1 MRIGRRKFLAGA
13 AVFALA
19 GATSA
24 TAQSAWPS
32 RPVRLVVPYP
42 PGGGTDYFARL
53 VGAAMADAL
62 GQSVIVE
69 NRAGAATIIGA
80 EAVARAAPDGY
91 TILLGDT
98 ATFAANKSLYQKLPY
113 DPQKDFAPITLTGRF
128 AIVLLVNTN
137 KLKVA
142 SLKDLIE
149 AARRAPGAI
158 DYASPGVGSPFHLA
172 TELLA
177 GAAGIKLSHV
187 PYRGIAPALQDLAAG
202 QMGVMF
208 VDFASA
214 RSQLATPGIKALAV
228 ASPTELAGLPGVP
241 TVAAGGFPGF
251 EAWAWQG
258 LRRARG
264 NAGRHRWQAQCGLPR
279 RHQEPGDRGQAQR
292 RGDRRAAEHAGGVFR
307 LHAGRDREMGKSGQG
322 RQYPGRL
329 APALRL
335 DSGVWVRRFRD
346 SVRKDPHSP
355 SGGNCFLPGQGS
367 KIVPHCGRTLV
378 DRILLCMGLFF
389 TKMNCPSTILWAGAP
404 GARRAYVT
412 Q

>member
-1 MRIGRRKFLAGA
+1 MRTNRRCFLAGA
-13 AVFALA
+13 AAFTLA
-19 GATSA
+19 GAASA
-24 TAQSAWPS
+24 TAQSAYPS

-53 VGAAMADAL
+53 VGAAMGDAL

-128 AIVLLVNTN
+128 AIVLIVNTN

-142 SLKDLIE
+142 SLNELVD
-149 AARRAPGAI
+149 AARRAPGTI

-177 GAAGIKLSHV
+177 SAAGIKLNHV
-187 PYRGIAPALQDLAAG
+187 PYRGVAPALQDLAAG
-202 QMGVMF
+202 QMGMMF

-228 ASPTELAGLPGVP
+228 ASTTELAGLPGVP
-241 TVAAGGFPGF
+241 TVAASGFPGF

-258 LRRARG
+258 F
-264 NAGRHRWQAQCGLPR
+264 
-279 RHQEPGDRGQAQR
+279 
-292 RGDRRAAEHAGGVFR
+292 V
-307 LHAGRDREMGKSGQG
+307 
-322 RQYPGRL
+322 
-329 APALRL
+329 APAGTPADIVGKLNASYLGAIKNPEIVAKLTGAGIDVLR
-335 DSGVWVRRFRD
+335 
-346 SVRKDPHSP
+346 
-355 SGGNCFLPGQGS
+355 
-367 KIVPHCGRTLV
+367 
-378 DRILLCMGLFF
+378 
-389 TKMNCPSTILWAGAP
+389 STPAEFSAYMRSETEKWEKVIKAANI
-404 GARRAYVT
+404 RAD
-412 Q
+412 

>member
-1 MRIGRRKFLAGA
+1 MRTHRRKFLAGT

-19 GATSA
+19 GATPA
-24 TAQSAWPS
+24 TAQSAYPN

-53 VGAAMADAL
+53 VGAAMGDAL

-149 AARRAPGAI
+149 AARRAPGTI

-172 TELLA
+172 SELLA
-177 GAAGIKLSHV
+177 GAAGIKLNHV
-187 PYRGIAPALQDLAAG
+187 PYRGVAPALQDLAAG
-202 QMGVMF
+202 QMGMMF

-228 ASPTELAGLPGVP
+228 ASPTELTGLPGVP
-241 TVAAGGFPGF
+241 TVAASGFPGF

-258 LRRARG
+258 FVAPAGTPADIVGKL
-264 NAGRHRWQAQCGLPR
+264 NATY
-279 RHQEPGDRGQAQR
+279 
-292 RGDRRAAEHAGGVFR
+292 RAAVKNPEIVAKLNGAGIDV
-307 LHAGRDREMGKSGQG
+307 LQST
-322 RQYPGRL
+322 
-329 APALRL
+329 PAEFSAYMR
-335 DSGVWVRRFRD
+335 SETEKWEKVV
-346 SVRKDPHSP
+346 KAA
-355 SGGNCFLPGQGS
+355 N
-367 KIVPHCGRTLV
+367 I
-378 DRILLCMGLFF
+378 
-389 TKMNCPSTILWAGAP
+389 
-404 GARRAYVT
+404 RAD
-412 Q
+412 

>member
-1 MRIGRRKFLAGA
+1 MRTDRRQFLAGA
-13 AVFALA
+13 AVLALA
-19 GATSA
+19 GATPA
-24 TAQSAWPS
+24 TAQSAYPN

-42 PGGGTDYFARL
+42 PGGGTDFFARL
-53 VGAAMADAL
+53 VGTAMGETL

-113 DPQKDFAPITLTGRF
+113 DPQRDFAPITLTGRF
-128 AIVLLVNTN
+128 AIVLLVNIN

-149 AARRAPGAI
+149 AARRAPGTI

-177 GAAGIKLSHV
+177 GAAGIKLNHV
-187 PYRGIAPALQDLAAG
+187 PYRGVAPALQDLAAG
-202 QMGVMF
+202 QIGMMF

-241 TVAAGGFPGF
+241 TVAASGFPGF

-258 LRRARG
+258 FVAPAGTPADIVGKL
-264 NAGRHRWQAQCGLPR
+264 NAGYLAAIKNPEIVAKLTGAGIDVLQSTPAEFSAYMRSETEKWEKVVKA
-279 RHQEPGDRGQAQR
+279 ANI
-292 RGDRRAAEHAGGVFR
+292 RA
-307 LHAGRDREMGKSGQG
+307 D
-322 RQYPGRL
+322 
-329 APALRL
+329 
-335 DSGVWVRRFRD
+335 
-346 SVRKDPHSP
+346 
-355 SGGNCFLPGQGS
+355 
-367 KIVPHCGRTLV
+367 
-378 DRILLCMGLFF
+378 
-389 TKMNCPSTILWAGAP
+389 
-404 GARRAYVT
+404 
-412 Q
+412 

>member
-1 MRIGRRKFLAGA
+1 MRTNRRCFLAGA
-13 AVFALA
+13 AAFALA
-19 GATSA
+19 GAASA
-24 TAQSAWPS
+24 TAQSAWPN

-53 VGAAMADAL
+53 VGAAMGDAL

-142 SLKDLIE
+142 SLKELVD
-149 AARRAPGAI
+149 AAKRAPSTI

-177 GAAGIKLSHV
+177 GAAGIKLNHV
-187 PYRGIAPALQDLAAG
+187 PYRGVAPALQDLAAG
-202 QMGVMF
+202 QMGMMF

-228 ASPTELAGLPGVP
+228 ASTTELAGLPGVP
-241 TVAAGGFPGF
+241 TVAASGFPGF

-258 LRRARG
+258 F
-264 NAGRHRWQAQCGLPR
+264 
-279 RHQEPGDRGQAQR
+279 
-292 RGDRRAAEHAGGVFR
+292 V
-307 LHAGRDREMGKSGQG
+307 
-322 RQYPGRL
+322 
-329 APALRL
+329 APAGTPA
-335 DSGVWVRRFRD
+335 D
-346 SVRKDPHSP
+346 
-355 SGGNCFLPGQGS
+355 
-367 KIVPHCGRTLV
+367 IVGKLNASYLAAIKNPEIVAKLTGAGIDVLQ
-378 DRILLCMGLFF
+378 
-389 TKMNCPSTILWAGAP
+389 STPAEFSAYMRSETEKWEKVVKAANI
-404 GARRAYVT
+404 RAD
-412 Q
+412 

>member
-1 MRIGRRKFLAGA
+1 MRTDRRAFLAGA
-13 AVFALA
+13 AALALA

-24 TAQSAWPS
+24 TAQSAYPN

-53 VGAAMADAL
+53 VGAAMGDAL

-113 DPQKDFAPITLTGRF
+113 DPQKDFASITLTGRF

-149 AARRAPGAI
+149 AARRAPGTI

-177 GAAGIKLSHV
+177 GAAGIRLNHV
-187 PYRGIAPALQDLAAG
+187 PYRGVAPALQDLAAG
-202 QMGVMF
+202 QMGMMF

-228 ASPTELAGLPGVP
+228 ASPAELAGLPGVP
-241 TVAAGGFPGF
+241 TVAASGFPGF

-258 LRRARG
+258 FVAPAGTSPDVVDKL
-264 NAGRHRWQAQCGLPR
+264 NATY
-279 RHQEPGDRGQAQR
+279 
-292 RGDRRAAEHAGGVFR
+292 RAAVKNPEIVAKLNGAGIDV
-307 LHAGRDREMGKSGQG
+307 LQST
-322 RQYPGRL
+322 
-329 APALRL
+329 PAEF
-335 DSGVWVRRFRD
+335 SAY
-346 SVRKDPHSP
+346 
-355 SGGNCFLPGQGS
+355 
-367 KIVPHCGRTLV
+367 
-378 DRILLCMGLFF
+378 M
-389 TKMNCPSTILWAGAP
+389 
-404 GARRAYVT
+404 RAETEKWEKVVKAANIRAD
-412 Q
+412 